1 MSVQPK
7 KNLIKKF
14 LYMAGVASASV
25 CLNAPA
31 FALITSNPSA
41 LNLALSEQSSSTD
54 SNVKSIDSLA
64 QSGTQSP
71 SDGGDTTSPGGA
83 NRTPADDRSGGGT
96 TPGGGSTMPSSA
108 PSGGGRTMPSSAPSG
123 GGTRPTDP
131 TGGNRQTPSPSNTT
145 PSTERSYSGTMSS
158 PEKGS
163 WACLNNPNPVCRS

>member
-41 LNLALSEQSSSTD
+41 LNLALSEQTSSTD

-96 TPGGGSTMPSSA
+96 TPGGGSTMPSS
-108 PSGGGRTMPSSAPSG
+108 PSGGS
-123 GGTRPTDP
+123 TRPTDP
-131 TGGNRQTPSPSNTT
+131 TGGNRQTPSPNTT
-145 PSTERSYSGTMSS
+145 PSAERSYSGTMSS

>member
-41 LNLALSEQSSSTD
+41 LNLALSEQTFSTD
-54 SNVKSIDSLA
+54 SNIKSIDSLA

-83 NRTPADDRSGGGT
+83 NRTPADDRSGGG
-96 TPGGGSTMPSSA
+96 STMPSS
-108 PSGGGRTMPSSAPSG
+108 PSGGS
-123 GGTRPTDP
+123 TRPTDP
-131 TGGNRQTPSPSNTT
+131 TGGNRQTPSPNTT
-145 PSTERSYSGTMSS
+145 PSAERSYSGTMSS

>member
-41 LNLALSEQSSSTD
+41 LNLALSEQTSSTD

-96 TPGGGSTMPSSA
+96 TPGGGSTMPSS
-108 PSGGGRTMPSSAPSG
+108 PGGGGGTMPSSSPGGG
-123 GGTRPTDP
+123 GGTRPSDP
-131 TGGNRQTPSPSNTT
+131 TGGNRQIPSPSNAT
-145 PSTERSYSGTMSS
+145 PSTQGSSSGMMSQ

>member
-41 LNLALSEQSSSTD
+41 LNLALSEQTFSTD
-54 SNVKSIDSLA
+54 SNIKSIDSLA

-83 NRTPADDRSGGGT
+83 NRTPADDRSGGGST
-96 TPGGGSTMPSSA
+96 MPSSPSGGSTMPSS
-108 PSGGGRTMPSSAPSG
+108 PSGGSTMPSSPSG
-123 GGTRPTDP
+123 GSTRPTDP
-131 TGGNRQTPSPSNTT
+131 TGGNRQTPSPNTT
-145 PSTERSYSGTMSS
+145 PSAERSYSGTMSS

>member
-41 LNLALSEQSSSTD
+41 LNLALSEQTFSTD

-96 TPGGGSTMPSSA
+96 TPSGGSTMPSS
-108 PSGGGRTMPSSAPSG
+108 PSGGS
-123 GGTRPTDP
+123 TRPTDP
-131 TGGNRQTPSPSNTT
+131 TGGNRQTPSPNTT
-145 PSTERSYSGTMSS
+145 PSAERSYSGTMSS